1 MLIFLTILHDV
12 FLFLYKEI
20 SVSSKNQRTFSVV
33 FCILGLY
40 NVYICRTFD
49 TNIVFSDIF
58 KSKIGAESKYFSI
71 KKCLPVFSLHLH
83 RNTDKTSF
91 VKEVNITVLK

>member
-40 NVYICRTFD
+40 NVYICRAFD

-71 KKCLPVFSLHLH
+71 KKCLPVF
-83 RNTDKTSF
+83 F
-91 VKEVNITVLK
+91 VTFAPQYRQNFFCEGS

>member
-1 MLIFLTILHDV
+1 MF
-12 FLFLYKEI
+12 FYFLYKEI

-40 NVYICRTFD
+40 NVYICRAFD

-71 KKCLPVFSLHLH
+71 KNCLPVFFRYICTAIQTKLL
-83 RNTDKTSF
+83 
-91 VKEVNITVLK
+91 L